1 MTRKELERIIN
12 KYSDVESTMS
22 KLFFD
27 YGINVYNS
35 MSENFYNKYNYIICK
50 LFEHLFG
57 NDGRELIEKH
67 VFENHGMTFDE
78 LCEKLNINE

>member
-1 MTRKELERIIN
+1 MTKKELEKIIN
-12 KYSDVESTMS
+12 KYSNVESDMS

-27 YGINVYNS
+27 HGINVYNS
-35 MSENFYNKYNYIICK
+35 TCENFYNKYNYIICT

-57 NDGRELIEKH
+57 NDGRKLIEKY
-67 VFENHGMTFDE
+67 VFEDHNITFNE